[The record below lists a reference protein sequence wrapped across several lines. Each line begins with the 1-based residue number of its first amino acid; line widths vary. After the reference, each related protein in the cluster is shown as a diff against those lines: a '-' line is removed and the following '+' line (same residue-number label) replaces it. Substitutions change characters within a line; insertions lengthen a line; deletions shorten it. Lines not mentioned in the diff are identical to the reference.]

1 MKTTA
6 WLLLGLLM
14 LWGPLGSL
22 QAQEQDKEK
31 EKAESAQQEEAKE
44 LSAFD
49 KIKEEHAKLT
59 NEFREFQQSFMK
71 EYQEIKDEKE
81 KQTKAAEF
89 MKMRAENEAALLP
102 LGEKAIALL
111 NDESSDAQPKDVITW
126 VMRNIRNLE
135 VQDKIAGI
143 LVDKFLNSDEALP
156 LVSMLAAGGPTAPR
170 IDALKKFAAEGKTD
184 EIKAT
189 AALLLADSIG
199 IARQFVSQAGASEFV
214 KKHAEKTDEE
224 LIAHYK
230 EISDKYGDLTF
241 GNTTIGK
248 YAGKKIK
255 AIEVVAKLKI
265 GLVAPDIEGPDID
278 GETFKLSDYRGKV
291 VMLDFWGDW

>member
-111 NDESSDAQPKDVITW
+111 SDESANANPKEVITW
-126 VMRNIRNLE
+126 VMRNIRDPEL
-135 VQDKIAGI
+135 QDKVAGI
-143 LVDKFLNSDEALP
+143 LVENFLDSEEAGP
-156 LVSMLAAGGPTAPR
+156 LVNILAAGMPTAPR
-170 IDALKKFAAEGKTD
+170 IDALKKFAAEGATD
-184 EIKAT
+184 DIKAT
-189 AALLLADSIG
+189 SALLIADSIG
-199 IARQFVSQAGASEFV
+199 MARDYVNSAGDQAPDFV
-214 KKHAEKTDEE
+214 KKHAETSEDE
-224 LIAHYK
+224 LVAMYK
-230 EISDKYGDLTF
+230 EVAEKYGDVKF
-241 GNTTIGK
+241 
-248 YAGKKIK
+248 
-255 AIEVVAKLKI
+255 
-265 GLVAPDIEGPDID
+265 
-278 GETFKLSDYRGKV
+278 R
-291 VMLDFWGDW
+291 